1 MTASVISFLLLGLF
15 VAVAFA
21 LWREGLWS
29 AAIMLLNLLL
39 AATFATAWYERLVT
53 FLMGRLPSYDY
64 LLDFVSLWGL
74 FAITLLVLREI
85 TDRVSRRKVRF
96 RKPVEMF
103 GCPVVAAVAAWIFV
117 CFTAASLHTAALPRD
132 AIQPTPEA
140 RMFFGLE
147 PDRRWLQW
155 VRGST
160 AAGAPFAVPARRF
173 DPDADFILR
182 YATRRHQLEA
192 QPELRVRK

>member
-1 MTASVISFLLLGLF
+1 MTGSVISFVLLGLF

-21 LWREGLWS
+21 LWREGLWG

-39 AATFATAWYERLVT
+39 AASFATAWYERLAT
-53 FLMGRLPSYDY
+53 FLMARLPSYDY
-64 LLDFVSLWGL
+64 LLDFIALWGL
-74 FAITLLVLREI
+74 FALSLLGLREI
-85 TDRVSRRKVRF
+85 SDRVSRRKVRF

-103 GCPVVAAVAAWIFV
+103 GCPVVAAVAAWVFV
-117 CFTAASLHTAALPRD
+117 CFTAASLLTAAVPRD
-132 AIQPTPEA
+132 IIQPTPES

-160 AAGAPFAVPARRF
+160 SGGPFAVARNAF
-173 DPDADFILR
+173 DPEADFILR

>member
-1 MTASVISFLLLGLF
+1 MISYLLLGLF
-15 VAVAFA
+15 IAVAFA

-39 AATFATAWYERLVT
+39 AATFATAWYERLVA
-53 FLMGRLPSYDY
+53 FLMGRMASYDY
-64 LLDFVSLWGL
+64 LLDFIALWGL
-74 FAITLLVLREI
+74 FAITLLVLREV

-103 GCPVVAAVAAWIFV
+103 GCPVVAAVASWIFV
-117 CFTAASLHTAALPRD
+117 CFTAASLHTAAVPRD
-132 AIQPTPEA
+132 VIQATPEA
-140 RMFFGLE
+140 TMFFGLE

-160 AAGAPFAVPARRF
+160 AGGPFAVAKNGF
-173 DPDADFILR
+173 DPEADFILR
-182 YATRRHQLEA
+182 YATRRRMLED